1 MKKALPLLLPVR
13 SVVFA
18 LIFIVGSRL
27 VGKDVSEISRWWTP
41 AATIVNILTVMLIVF
56 AAKKNGQTYRELIN
70 YEKGKTTKKQVVL
83 VTLMILIVG
92 MGGMFLAGY
101 ICYGVIPYGAPMMIA
116 PIPKALALIN
126 MLFLP
131 VTTALAEDGM
141 YLGCGVNSIEN
152 KLAAILIPAFFFALQ
167 HCYIPTLFDSKYML
181 YRFLS
186 FLPLTI
192 ILCAYYHKKR
202 NPLPIMI
209 GHAVI
214 DLATA
219 GQIIAT
225 SFIPGFYEKM
235 CSM

>member
-83 VTLMILIVG
+83 VTLMILLVG
-92 MGGMFLAGY
+92 MGVMYLAGY

-126 MLFLP
+126 LILLP

-181 YRFLS
+181 YRFIS

>member
-1 MKKALPLLLPVR
+1 
-13 SVVFA
+13 
-18 LIFIVGSRL
+18 
-27 VGKDVSEISRWWTP
+27 
-41 AATIVNILTVMLIVF
+41 
-56 AAKKNGQTYRELIN
+56 
-70 YEKGKTTKKQVVL
+70 
-83 VTLMILIVG
+83 
-92 MGGMFLAGY
+92 
-101 ICYGVIPYGAPMMIA
+101 
-116 PIPKALALIN
+116 
-126 MLFLP
+126 
-131 VTTALAEDGM
+131 M

-181 YRFLS
+181 YRFIS

>member
-27 VGKDVSEISRWWTP
+27 VGKDVSEISRWWSP
-41 AATIVNILTVMLIVF
+41 AATIVNILTILLIVF

-83 VTLMILIVG
+83 VTLMILLVG
-92 MGGMFLAGY
+92 MGVMYLAGY

-126 MLFLP
+126 LVLLP

-181 YRFLS
+181 YRFIS

>member
-1 MKKALPLLLPVR
+1 
-13 SVVFA
+13 
-18 LIFIVGSRL
+18 
-27 VGKDVSEISRWWTP
+27 
-41 AATIVNILTVMLIVF
+41 
-56 AAKKNGQTYRELIN
+56 
-70 YEKGKTTKKQVVL
+70 
-83 VTLMILIVG
+83 MILLVG
-92 MGGMFLAGY
+92 MGVMYLAGY

-126 MLFLP
+126 LVLLP

-181 YRFLS
+181 YRFIS

>member
-83 VTLMILIVG
+83 VTLMILLVG

-126 MLFLP
+126 LVLLP

-181 YRFLS
+181 YRFIS

>member
-126 MLFLP
+126 LVLLP

-181 YRFLS
+181 YRFIS

>member
-181 YRFLS
+181 YRFIS

>member
-83 VTLMILIVG
+83 VTLMILLVG
-92 MGGMFLAGY
+92 MGVMYLAGY

-181 YRFLS
+181 YRFIS